1 MDIQN
6 RPPWMWRGLNASGV
20 AGLGV
25 RFGMLS
31 PGPGDLIGGFRKTL
45 GFNTKMLQF
54 WTIWGYHH
62 EHLSCMML
70 YMGKCIGEN
79 DHETLWIYG
88 ISTSKKDR
96 TVENLWRYVWNMIAK
111 QPPETLIKLGHLFWC
126 VNGMCPIGQWL
137 KTWYSPWW
145 FP

>member
-70 YMGKCIGEN
+70 YMGKCIGE
-79 DHETLWIYG
+79 
-88 ISTSKKDR
+88 
-96 TVENLWRYVWNMIAK
+96 MIMK
-111 QPPETLIKLGHLFWC
+111 RCGSMVYQPPKKIERSKISGD
-126 VNGMCPIGQWL
+126 MYEI
-137 KTWYSPWW
+137 
-145 FP
+145 